1 MPGMPARNGMK
12 RFSVFSGAWLVALA
26 LVIAVA
32 GCGRKGDPVPD
43 FSRDEFSF
51 AALNAEAAADGTIT
65 FQGTVSGA
73 AQNLEYMILEMQAV
87 DGELCEG
94 CPFLAQDQYRV
105 DSRDAWESENG
116 STFSFVYRPV
126 FSGSAYRWRLTG
138 HNLYSGL
145 PDVVSPMQTVF
156 TDNSLGGTLSV
167 PGLGE

>member
-1 MPGMPARNGMK
+1 MAMIC
-12 RFSVFSGAWLVALA
+12 FCLVLS
-26 LVIAVA
+26 LA

-43 FSRDEFSF
+43 YSLDEFSF
-51 AALNAEAAADGTIT
+51 ATLSAEAAADGAIT
-65 FQGTVSGA
+65 FQGSVKGA
-73 AQNLEYMILEMQAV
+73 SQNVEYMILEMQAV

-105 DSRDAWESENG
+105 DSRDAWENEGG

-126 FSGSAYRWRLTG
+126 FPGSVYRWRLIG

-156 TDNSLGGTLSV
+156 MENSGHGPVSM
-167 PGLGE
+167 PAAGE